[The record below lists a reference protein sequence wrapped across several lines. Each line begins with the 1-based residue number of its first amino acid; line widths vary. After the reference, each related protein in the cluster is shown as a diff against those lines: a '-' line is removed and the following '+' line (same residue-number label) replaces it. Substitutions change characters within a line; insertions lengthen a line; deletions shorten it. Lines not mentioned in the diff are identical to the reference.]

1 MKKTEIIKKN
11 YEFKYF
17 FKKGEYI
24 SGKYIEIFIHRNKL
38 EKNKL
43 GIIVSK
49 KVGNS
54 VVRHRVRRL
63 IKESYIS
70 LESEMSSNI
79 NMLICWKKKIEFDKN
94 LSFFDI
100 KKDLENVL
108 KKAEILD
115 NEENTNILNK
125 NI

>member
-24 SGKYIEIFIHRNKL
+24 SGKYIEIFIHRNKVD
-38 EKNKL
+38 KNKL

-54 VVRHRVRRL
+54 VVRHRIRRL
-63 IKESYIS
+63 IKESYTT
-70 LESEMSSNI
+70 LEKDISSNNNI
-79 NMLICWKKKIEFDKN
+79 LICWKKKIEFDKN

-100 KKDLENVL
+100 KQDLENVF
-108 KKAEILD
+108 KKANILE
-115 NEENTNILNK
+115 NEEDNIIFNK

>member
-38 EKNKL
+38 DKNKL

>member
-1 MKKTEIIKKN
+1 MKKTEIIKTN

-38 EKNKL
+38 DKNKL